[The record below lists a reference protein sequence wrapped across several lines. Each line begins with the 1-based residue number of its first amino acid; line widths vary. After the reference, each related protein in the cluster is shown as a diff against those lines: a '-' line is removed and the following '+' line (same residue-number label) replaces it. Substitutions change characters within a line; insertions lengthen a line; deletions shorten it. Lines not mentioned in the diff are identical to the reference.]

1 MEHIYQWLVASGGDE
16 LLLNF
21 KAGYIVGVVFV
32 LALLLAL
39 KVLSMMLFGSGDR
52 VKEIT
57 IPHPD
62 GDLVISS
69 KAIADMVDTLVA
81 AKFKYLSVSK
91 INVLKKRDGLALEV
105 VGSFHLDGGHL
116 PDLADELRREIFKN
130 LEARLGITR
139 IKKVMPRIT
148 KAPATGKTFS

>member
-1 MEHIYQWLVASGGDE
+1 MESIYQWLVGSGGNE

-21 KAGYIVGVVFV
+21 KVGYITGVIVV
-32 LALLLAL
+32 LALIMAL
-39 KVLSMMLFGSGDR
+39 KILAVALFGSGDR

-69 KAIADMVDTLVA
+69 KAVADMVETLVA
-81 AKFKYLSVSK
+81 AKFKHLSISK

-105 VGSFHLDGGHL
+105 IGSFHLDGGHL
-116 PDLADELRREIFKN
+116 PDVVDELRGEIFKN

-148 KAPATGKTFS
+148 KAPATGKTFA